1 MTPVTPAPLLSIA
14 WIAAIMRMLAGL
26 TWRSYPEFAHLLQR
40 WELSV
45 PAESDAVLS
54 RERSGVP
61 DRPEDGSAS
70 PVDYP
75 KNFPRLPDFA
85 FPVTSQDDL
94 ERKVALLS
102 RHDLYPWPEERA
114 SGITVPVRT
123 ASPKLPD

>member
-1 MTPVTPAPLLSIA
+1 M
-14 WIAAIMRMLAGL
+14 
-26 TWRSYPEFAHLLQR
+26 
-40 WELSV
+40 

-61 DRPEDGSAS
+61 SRPEDGSAS
-70 PVDYP
+70 SVNSR

-85 FPVTSQDDL
+85 FPITSQDDL

-114 SGITVPVRT
+114 SDITLPVRP